1 LVLIDGHLRAETTP
15 NSVVP
20 VLVLDVTE
28 EEVEKM
34 LLTLDPLAATSKQ
47 TS

>member
-1 LVLIDGHLRAETTP
+1 MDTC
-15 NSVVP
+15 VP
-20 VLVLDVTE
+20 RQPPIPWLLVLVLDVTE
-28 EEVEKM
+28 EEGEKM